1 MSNHVEMGNA
11 LFMSYYIFI
20 TLLISQYENVK
31 FMRFLN
37 NDFHCF
43 SIRLCGTI
51 SIEVI
56 LMKKVALIFT
66 GGTIAMKV
74 NSKLQGAVPSVTPSE
89 LISTLAEV
97 TEFDNLEPYE
107 FSKLPSPSITPEK
120 MYELKKIV
128 DNYLEHDDYAG
139 VVIVHGTDTLEETAF
154 YLDIVST
161 HKKPVVITGSMK
173 NASDLGYDGLTNLV
187 SSIKVVM
194 EPHSMQK
201 GVLVVMNYT
210 INAACEVTKTHTLNL
225 DTFKSFDF
233 GPIGIIDD
241 EDVIYFREQ
250 TQRKAYKL
258 KNKYN
263 ESTFLLKI
271 YAGMTG
277 ELIDYYVKQGA
288 KGIVLE
294 ALGRGN
300 VPSVMMDAIRD
311 ARRKGVEIVIVS
323 RCIGGRVLD
332 SYGYIG
338 GGKDLV
344 NAGCI
349 LGGNLS
355 GPKARLLLMTA
366 MENGLKHEDLI
377 DIFTM

>member
-1 MSNHVEMGNA
+1 
-11 LFMSYYIFI
+11 
-20 TLLISQYENVK
+20 
-31 FMRFLN
+31 
-37 NDFHCF
+37 
-43 SIRLCGTI
+43 
-51 SIEVI
+51 
-56 LMKKVALIFT
+56 MKKVALIFT

-97 TEFDNLEPYE
+97 TEYDNLEPYE

-120 MYELKKIV
+120 MYELKKVV
-128 DNYLEHDDYAG
+128 DQYLADDNFAG

-154 YLDIVST
+154 YLDVVST
-161 HKKPVVITGSMK
+161 HDKPVVLTGSMK

-187 SSIKVVM
+187 SAIKVVM
-194 EPHSMQK
+194 EPQSRGK
-201 GVLVVMNYT
+201 GVFVVMNYS
-210 INAACEVTKTHTLNL
+210 INAACEVSKTHTLNL
-225 DTFKSFDF
+225 DTFKSFEF

-241 EDVIYFREQ
+241 DDVIYFRKQ
-250 TQRKAYKL
+250 IQRKAYKL

-263 ESTFLLKI
+263 ELTYLIKV

-277 ELIDYYVKQGA
+277 EMIDYYVENGA
-288 KGIVLE
+288 KGIVIE

-300 VPSVMMDAIRD
+300 VPAVMMDSIRN
-311 ARRKGVEIVIVS
+311 ARRKGVEVVIVS

-338 GGKDLV
+338 GGKDLIK
-344 NAGCI
+344 AGCI

-355 GPKARLLLMTA
+355 GPKARILLMIA
-366 MENGLKHEDLI
+366 IENGYNHDALI